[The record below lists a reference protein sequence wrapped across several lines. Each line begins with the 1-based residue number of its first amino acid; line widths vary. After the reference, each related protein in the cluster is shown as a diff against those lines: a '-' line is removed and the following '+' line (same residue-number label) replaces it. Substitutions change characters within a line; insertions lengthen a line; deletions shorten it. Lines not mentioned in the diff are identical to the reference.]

1 MMPIKFLLSFI
12 ISLAFT
18 LLSLHT
24 AHAAN
29 ITGAWKTI
37 DDGTGK
43 PRSIVRISE
52 SNGQFD
58 GAIEKIFS
66 EPNEDPN
73 PMCDKCQGALKDQ
86 PILGMKIIH
95 QMKKHEEE
103 YKDGTIMDPD
113 IGKIYKC
120 KLWLEDSGKKLK
132 VRGYIG
138 PLFRTQ
144 TWLRAE

>member
-1 MMPIKFLLSFI
+1 MNSKHIYTFLLVAPLI
-12 ISLAFT
+12 AICIS
-18 LLSLHT
+18 T
-24 AHAAN
+24 AHAAD

-37 DDGTGK
+37 DDGNGK
-43 PRSIVRISE
+43 PRSIVHIKE
-52 SNGQFD
+52 NGGIYE
-58 GAIEKIFS
+58 GAIEKIFP

-73 PMCDKCQGALKDQ
+73 PVCDKCQGALKDK
-86 PILGMKIIH
+86 PILGLKIIN
-95 QMKKHEEE
+95 QIKKVEDE

-113 IGKIYKC
+113 NGKTYKC
-120 KLWLEDSGKKLK
+120 KMWLEDEGKKLK